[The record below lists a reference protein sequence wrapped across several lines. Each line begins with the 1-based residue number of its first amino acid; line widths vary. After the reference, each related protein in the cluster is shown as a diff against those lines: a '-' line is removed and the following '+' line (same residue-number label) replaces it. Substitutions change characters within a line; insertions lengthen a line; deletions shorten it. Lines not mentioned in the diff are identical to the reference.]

1 MPPEHGVS
9 VINMARPDLSPP
21 LSHNLLTSNDLC
33 IYLRGGDA
41 RRKAMT
47 TSKRCHPWVY
57 RNRQLVDSM
66 RRSRLDTERS
76 LRDSGDVDTELADID
91 LEGVYSQWSMGVGPS
106 LQRVLAKLNKQ
117 DRICLQDKS

>member
-1 MPPEHGVS
+1 
-9 VINMARPDLSPP
+9 
-21 LSHNLLTSNDLC
+21 
-33 IYLRGGDA
+33 
-41 RRKAMT
+41 MT